1 MNFTVCS
8 FSQTPWCLNL
18 INTSYR
24 FAYWWSNV
32 YGLESHWK
40 IVFTYIKLR
49 LLMQYKEHH
58 WLQSSFLERP
68 CLGKL
73 VYPLEDKV
81 FTILWYLQVA
91 HGCWWAISWRDVF
104 HLNEIFLKNRI
115 NNTKTLALLRTR
127 KLIADSI
134 FFKRP
139 WNWLL
144 DYCHR
149 FEFNQHRLG
158 LQVLKMAFF
167 DTLGAPLN
175 KQMLWVWIPLR
186 RERINSSIIRGQVP
200 VSAQSDWTYSHSVLF
215 FVTS

>member
-1 MNFTVCS
+1 M
-8 FSQTPWCLNL
+8 
-18 INTSYR
+18 
-24 FAYWWSNV
+24 
-32 YGLESHWK
+32 K
-40 IVFTYIKLR
+40 
-49 LLMQYKEHH
+49 KEHN
-58 WLQSSFLERP
+58 WLQGSFLKRP

-73 VYPLEDKV
+73 LYPLEDEG
-81 FTILWYLQVA
+81 FTIFWYLQVA
-91 HGCWWAISWRDVF
+91 HDCWWTISRLHVF

-115 NNTKTLALLRTR
+115 NNIKTQVLLRTW

-134 FFKRP
+134 SFKRP
-139 WNWLL
+139 WNCLL

-158 LQVLKMAFF
+158 FQVLKMVFF
-167 DTLGAPLN
+167 GTLGAPLN

-200 VSAQSDWTYSHSVLF
+200 VSAQSDWTYPHSVFF